1 MWLTAMIRR
10 SYFDPVEEAHPKLS
24 NKVLPI
30 YCRSLM
36 EWRRHLA
43 GMFSA
48 PKRRARYPRTAG
60 ETPALPGMALAEQ
73 CVRNQFSGTGGRT
86 RELSEETF

>member
-36 EWRRHLA
+36 E
-43 GMFSA
+43 
-48 PKRRARYPRTAG
+48 
-60 ETPALPGMALAEQ
+60 
-73 CVRNQFSGTGGRT
+73 
-86 RELSEETF
+86 